1 MTVFNQV
8 LSKTI
13 TLNAIFMQKNT
24 PKSCGVGLSPPPL
37 MDNVHSFVTFLIETL
52 CKRIQAF
59 IYLPGILN
67 QPLCVL

>member
-1 MTVFNQV
+1 
-8 LSKTI
+8 
-13 TLNAIFMQKNT
+13 MQKNT

-52 CKRIQAF
+52 CKCIQAF